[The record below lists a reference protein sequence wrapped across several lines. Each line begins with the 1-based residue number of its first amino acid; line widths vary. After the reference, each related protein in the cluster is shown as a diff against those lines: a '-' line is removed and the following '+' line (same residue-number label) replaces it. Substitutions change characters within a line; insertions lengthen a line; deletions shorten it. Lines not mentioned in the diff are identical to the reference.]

1 MLCMGEVVDV
11 SGVWAS
17 PEEVGEC
24 KRRSR
29 KGRAETGGAKVQ
41 KTGEVLLLP
50 RVDDP
55 QLCFISPRVTVAR
68 LVFVMS
74 WVFIFLIPVLCSHF
88 SWFAL
93 VLTPSFS
100 PPTFPFP
107 LISHSHCGMCLSV
120 CVAACARPPHMVPFH
135 SCVDCAPPLQISE
148 VSESPHHRC
157 SFILPGLIL
166 FDTQTFISGLCTA
179 QQNMLKN

>member
-1 MLCMGEVVDV
+1 MLCMGEVMDV

-24 KRRSR
+24 RRR
-29 KGRAETGGAKVQ
+29 NRQGRAETGGGKVQ
-41 KTGEVLLLP
+41 KGGEVLLLL
-50 RVDDP
+50 RVADP
-55 QLCFISPRVTVAR
+55 QLCFISPRVTVAQ
-68 LVFVMS
+68 LVFVTS

-100 PPTFPFP
+100 PPHIP
-107 LISHSHCGMCLSV
+107 LPSHLSLPLWNVLSV

-148 VSESPHHRC
+148 VSESPLHRC
-157 SFILPGLIL
+157 SFTLPGLIL
-166 FDTQTFISGLCTA
+166 FDT
-179 QQNMLKN
+179 